1 MLANVKNKVK
11 NLPLANKLTLIYL
24 ILLGTLFAVAML
36 ALRISLGI
44 YDEKLYEK
52 SLQELDFFAQQ
63 VEDSLN
69 EVETVTYN
77 ITVAADIQEQLS
89 ALQQET
95 PGTSDYNYQLYR
107 VRTRLLQEVRT
118 HPIVRNIRFI
128 DMYGH
133 DNLVG
138 TEVGSIPED
147 ILQTFLQQLED
158 SRGAYCLLDP
168 SEEYPYLVGGRV
180 ILKHIDSS
188 MKPLGY
194 YLVTCDVAK
203 IIEEQQK
210 SLTTPHEQMLVYG
223 DYGLIY
229 KSSDEFPESVQ
240 REGTQ
245 GYKIFHE
252 GTERYFLCWL
262 TNTDLGWT
270 FVNAFPYSQ
279 IYGQVAAVRI
289 GMTLVFLFMFLLGF
303 LLLRRLSHMVTR
315 PLQELVRS
323 MQVVKNGDFNAALQ
337 MLQTETANDETGQL
351 TQEFRVMLESI
362 DTLIRENY
370 EKQLI
375 LQDTRYKMLQAQI
388 NPHFLYNT
396 LNTVTW
402 MIRAGQNKDAIR
414 VVVEL
419 GELLRAALSK
429 EQTSTVA
436 QEVQLARS
444 YITIQEFRYAD
455 QASFALT
462 AEGELDRYRM
472 PRMVLQPLIEN
483 AILHGIDDALNF
495 RHIEV
500 LAKEEETDILL
511 RVTDDGLGMSEEQ
524 LDAVRKGTAKPKGHG
539 IGLSNIQERLK
550 LMYGEFQ
557 MEIDS
562 KPGEGT
568 TVTLRLPKQM
578 EDNNG

>member
-1 MLANVKNKVK
+1 
-11 NLPLANKLTLIYL
+11 
-24 ILLGTLFAVAML
+24 
-36 ALRISLGI
+36 
-44 YDEKLYEK
+44 
-52 SLQELDFFAQQ
+52 
-63 VEDSLN
+63 
-69 EVETVTYN
+69 
-77 ITVAADIQEQLS
+77 
-89 ALQQET
+89 
-95 PGTSDYNYQLYR
+95 
-107 VRTRLLQEVRT
+107 
-118 HPIVRNIRFI
+118 
-128 DMYGH
+128 
-133 DNLVG
+133 
-138 TEVGSIPED
+138 
-147 ILQTFLQQLED
+147 
-158 SRGAYCLLDP
+158 
-168 SEEYPYLVGGRV
+168 
-180 ILKHIDSS
+180 
-188 MKPLGY
+188 
-194 YLVTCDVAK
+194 
-203 IIEEQQK
+203 
-210 SLTTPHEQMLVYG
+210 
-223 DYGLIY
+223 
-229 KSSDEFPESVQ
+229 
-240 REGTQ
+240 
-245 GYKIFHE
+245 
-252 GTERYFLCWL
+252 
-262 TNTDLGWT
+262 
-270 FVNAFPYSQ
+270 
-279 IYGQVAAVRI
+279 
-289 GMTLVFLFMFLLGF
+289 MTLVFLFMFLLGF

>member
-147 ILQTFLQQLED
+147 TLQTFLQQLED

-210 SLTTPHEQMLVYG
+210 SLTTPHEQMRVYG
-223 DYGLIY
+223 D
-229 KSSDEFPESVQ
+229 
-240 REGTQ
+240 
-245 GYKIFHE
+245 
-252 GTERYFLCWL
+252 
-262 TNTDLGWT
+262 
-270 FVNAFPYSQ
+270 
-279 IYGQVAAVRI
+279 
-289 GMTLVFLFMFLLGF
+289 
-303 LLLRRLSHMVTR
+303 
-315 PLQELVRS
+315 
-323 MQVVKNGDFNAALQ
+323 
-337 MLQTETANDETGQL
+337 
-351 TQEFRVMLESI
+351 
-362 DTLIRENY
+362 
-370 EKQLI
+370 
-375 LQDTRYKMLQAQI
+375 
-388 NPHFLYNT
+388 
-396 LNTVTW
+396 
-402 MIRAGQNKDAIR
+402 
-414 VVVEL
+414 
-419 GELLRAALSK
+419 
-429 EQTSTVA
+429 
-436 QEVQLARS
+436 
-444 YITIQEFRYAD
+444 
-455 QASFALT
+455 
-462 AEGELDRYRM
+462 
-472 PRMVLQPLIEN
+472 
-483 AILHGIDDALNF
+483 
-495 RHIEV
+495 
-500 LAKEEETDILL
+500 
-511 RVTDDGLGMSEEQ
+511 
-524 LDAVRKGTAKPKGHG
+524 
-539 IGLSNIQERLK
+539 
-550 LMYGEFQ
+550 
-557 MEIDS
+557 
-562 KPGEGT
+562 
-568 TVTLRLPKQM
+568 
-578 EDNNG
+578 